1 MNSKKIVP
9 DFSMLLTP
17 SSSLA
22 QLVKVLRY
30 NVSIP
35 DCVIRIFHLLN
46 PSGRIMALG
55 STRPVREM
63 STRRISW
70 G

>member
-1 MNSKKIVP
+1 
-9 DFSMLLTP
+9 MLLTP

-22 QLVKVLRY
+22 QLVEALRY
-30 NVSIP
+30 IVSIP
-35 DCVIRIFHLLN
+35 DCVITIFHLLN
-46 PSGRIMALG
+46 LSDRIMALG

-63 STRRISW
+63 STRRITW